1 MAVFR
6 PQANKHVCTLN
17 FDDKFTYEL
26 QLHEDTART
35 IASAADKQL
44 KIVEK
49 LKDNDEDA
57 LDKAYNA
64 ALDAIDE
71 ILGEGA
77 GADIMS
83 LYEKP
88 SVLDI
93 ADVINYIGA
102 EYKTAYEERLNTH
115 KAAGTVPAAQ
125 RGRR

>member
-6 PQANKHVCTLN
+6 PQEKKQVCELN
-17 FDDKFTYEL
+17 FDDKYKYEL
-26 QLHEDTART
+26 LLHEDVART
-35 IASAADKQL
+35 IAAAAEKQL
-44 KIVEK
+44 KLVEG
-49 LKDNDEDA
+49 LKENDA
-57 LDKAYNA
+57 SVIDKAYNA

-88 SVLDI
+88 GLV
-93 ADVINYIGA
+93 DVAEVITFIGQ
-102 EYKTAYEERLNTH
+102 EYKAAYSERLKVYKSTGN
-115 KAAGTVPAAQ
+115 VPPAA